1 MHVKLAALRGPLVL
15 VALCAIP
22 LVLWA
27 LAAPVGPRFSSS
39 TLALTSAGV
48 LCAFAGTSAFALNLV
63 LGGRIRLVESL
74 FGGLDRMYRVHRQ
87 NGQIAFVLLA
97 AHAFLIFA
105 GRVTLS
111 VSSGFDLVTPRAGR
125 TIFAGFVAVTLMGI
139 ALMLTLFVPLGQE
152 IFVYVQRSFGFV
164 FVLATYHVFTTQG
177 AKSQSAALNWYM
189 AALATAGLAAFA
201 YRSLFHNVLV
211 RRRRYTVAGVN
222 RLDDFVTEIV
232 LEPRSKPLAFEPGQF
247 VFVSFRSS
255 ALRAQQRA
263 VDISLQRQVFSI
275 RAGEIGNQFH
285 PFSITSA
292 RNEETLRITV
302 KAIGDYT
309 GALRRLDVGAEAIV
323 EGPYGAFSNAGLH
336 QAWQIWAAG
345 GIGVTPFLSM
355 ARSLAGAA
363 GPPVHFYFCV
373 ERPGEAH
380 FLDEFRELEARRDD
394 FVVTVV
400 SRDTDGFLTAERL
413 AAENPELE
421 SSDVLICGPPAMIT
435 SLRVQ
440 LVARGFPERQ
450 VHAEEFGFAKRG
462 PEAAPLPVAPP
473 AVREATSRRLLAC
486 RRSSSGWASRS
497 SRSQAACSSGRAGRR
512 AAPRRRPRP
521 PWIPRRPP
529 SPPARLCTYPRLRRL
544 PCPLRRRLHRQDRP
558 EPRRGEARRR
568 AGGRARHEGKGRD
581 ALLPHAAQE
590 EADRRGGGVRRD
602 LGGLRLLLLE
612 LPLGVEAAEMSLR
625 LELGGAVVDALALE
639 AALLGAHV
647 LPLLG
652 TLGGFLLTSAGDAC
666 PEALEHAARTVSRQ
680 PLARLESPGKPL

>member
-1 MHVKLAALRGPLVL
+1 MRAKLLAVRGPFGLV
-15 VALCAIP
+15 VLCAIP

-27 LAAPVGPRFSSS
+27 LAAPIGARFSSS

-63 LGGRIRLVESL
+63 LGGRIRFVESL

-105 GRVTLS
+105 GRVTVS
-111 VSSGFDLVTPRAGR
+111 VSSGFDLVTLRAGW
-125 TIFAGFVAVTLMGI
+125 TIFAGFLALTAMGI
-139 ALMLTLFVPLGQE
+139 ALVLTLFVPLGQE

-164 FVLATYHVFTTQG
+164 FVLATYHVFATHG
-177 AKSQSAALNWYM
+177 AKSHSAALNWYM
-189 AALATAGLAAFA
+189 VALATAGLAAFS

-232 LEPRSKPLAFEPGQF
+232 LEPHSKPLAFEPGQF

-263 VDISLQRQVFSI
+263 FDISLQRQVFSI

-292 RNEETLRITV
+292 RDEQTLRITV

-309 GALRRLDVGAEAIV
+309 GALRKLDAGAEAIV
-323 EGPYGAFSNAGLH
+323 EGPYGSFSNAGLH
-336 QAWQIWAAG
+336 QALQIWAAG

-355 ARSLAGAA
+355 ARSLEHAP

-373 ERPGEAH
+373 ERPQEAH
-380 FLDEFRELEARRDD
+380 FLDEFRAIEARRDD
-394 FVVTVV
+394 FAMTLV
-400 SRDTDGFLTAERL
+400 SRDTDGFLTADRL

-435 SLRVQ
+435 SLRDQ

-462 PEAAPLPVAPP
+462 PEAAALPVPAPAAGEAHEPPPSRLP
-473 AVREATSRRLLAC
+473 ALLFAL
-486 RRSSSGWASRS
+486 GFAVFAFAGGVLVGQSRS
-497 SRSQAACSSGRAGRR
+497 SGDAATTTTTTVDTSPAAVAAGKAVYASAGCGACHVL
-512 AAPRRRPRP
+512 AAAGSTGAVG
-521 PWIPRRPP
+521 P
-529 SPPARLCTYPRLRRL
+529 SLDDAKPDAADVVELVT
-544 PCPLRRRLHRQDRP
+544 
-558 EPRRGEARRR
+558 
-568 AGGRARHEGKGRD
+568 KGRGVMPSYRTRLTTKQID
-581 ALLPHAAQE
+581 EVAAFV
-590 EADRRGGGVRRD
+590 A
-602 LGGLRLLLLE
+602 
-612 LPLGVEAAEMSLR
+612 
-625 LELGGAVVDALALE
+625 
-639 AALLGAHV
+639 
-647 LPLLG
+647 
-652 TLGGFLLTSAGDAC
+652 TSA
-666 PEALEHAARTVSRQ
+666 S
-680 PLARLESPGKPL
+680 